1 MNALVRMAG
10 AGALL
15 GLVGLMAGCERPPI
29 DAVQH
34 GYRGT
39 GMVQVYNPRTVDKL
53 IPLNVVPEALPAAG
67 ADGPKAGEVY
77 QNVKVLG
84 DLSVG
89 QFTRLMVAMTQ
100 WVSPE
105 QGCNYCHNP
114 QNLAD
119 DSMYTKV
126 VARRMIQLTQT
137 VNGNWQSHVQ
147 QTGVTCYTCH
157 RGQPVPAQTWF
168 QAPPQDLKSNF
179 IGDKAQQNTPARSTT
194 LATLPYDSFTYYFK
208 QDFPIRVA
216 GVEALPGEYGPLNRA
231 SIKQTEFTYGLMI
244 HLSDSLGVNCTYCH
258 NTRSF
263 GNWAESP
270 PQRVNAWHGIRMVR
284 EINNT
289 YLEPLA
295 NVFPASRKGELG
307 DVAKTNCATCHQGA
321 YKPLFGASMLKDYP
335 ELGAVSRQSQAAGM
349 PTGVLAKVLFEV
361 NQTTLPAD
369 AKASIEQVAARMKG
383 FPNVKLDISGYA
395 DRTGSAAK
403 NLEIAKLRAFAV
415 RDALKAGGVPDSQ
428 VNLKKPE
435 FVIGDTS
442 GNSRRVDIVATR

>member
-1 MNALVRMAG
+1 MTPLVRTASVL
-10 AGALL
+10 ALL
-15 GLVGLMAGCERPPI
+15 GLVAACERPPV
-29 DAVQH
+29 DTVQH

-39 GMVQVYNPRTVDKL
+39 GMVQVFNPRSVDRL
-53 IPLNVVPEALPAAG
+53 IPLNAVPESLPAAG
-67 ADGPKAGEVY
+67 DDGPKAGQIY

-119 DSMYTKV
+119 DSLYTKV
-126 VARRMIQLTQT
+126 VARRMIQLTQS
-137 VNGNWQSHVQ
+137 VNGNWKNHVQ
-147 QTGVTCYTCH
+147 QTGVTCFTCH
-157 RGQPVPAQTWF
+157 RGQPVPAYTWF
-168 QAPPQDLKSNF
+168 HAPPQDLKSNF
-179 IGDKAQQNTPARSTT
+179 IGDKAGQNTPARSTT
-194 LATLPYDSFTYYFK
+194 LATLPYDAFSYFLK
-208 QDFPIRVA
+208 NDYPIRVA

-231 SIKQTEFTYGLMI
+231 SIKQAEFTYGLMV
-244 HLSDSLGVNCTYCH
+244 HMSDGLGVNCTYCH
-258 NTRSF
+258 NSRSF

-289 YLEPLA
+289 YLDPLA

-335 ELGAVSRQSQAAGM
+335 ELGAARAA
-349 PTGVLAKVLFEV
+349 PSAAAPSGVLASILFEL
-361 NQTTLPAD
+361 NQTSLPGEAN
-369 AKASIEQVAARMKG
+369 AAIAQVAAR
-383 FPNVKLDISGYA
+383 LQGYA
-395 DRTGSAAK
+395 DVRVAISGFADSTGPRER
-403 NLEIAKLRAFAV
+403 NFDIARLRAFAV
-415 RDALKAGGVPDSQ
+415 RDALKASGVPESQ
-428 VNLKKPE
+428 VILRKPE
-435 FVIGDTS
+435 YVIGDAT
-442 GNSRRVDIVATR
+442 GNSRRVDILVAQ